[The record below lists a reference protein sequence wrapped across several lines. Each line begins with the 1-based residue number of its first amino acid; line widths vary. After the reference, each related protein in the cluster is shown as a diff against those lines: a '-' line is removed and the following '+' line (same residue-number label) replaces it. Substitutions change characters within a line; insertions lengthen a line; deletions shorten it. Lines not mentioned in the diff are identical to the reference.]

1 MIKKTVLQIDELF
14 NSQQNNS
21 KSLNEDSVTTNKSP
35 NGDSDLLKG
44 INTFN
49 IMSKTIGTGVTAA
62 TSAKKIIEKNVFYYN
77 QKITYISQNIYGLI
91 QNIISTLWMLLLFA
105 LVFKGVV
112 YLALFIIIFCA
123 LLFVLINY
131 FSKVVLKIYRDYY

>member
-49 IMSKTIGTGVTAA
+49 TMSKTIGTSVTAA
-62 TSAKKIIEKNVFYYN
+62 TSAKKIIEKNAQDPDGV
-77 QKITYISQNIYGLI
+77 I
-91 QNIISTLWMLLLFA
+91 QTSI
-105 LVFKGVV
+105 KR
-112 YLALFIIIFCA
+112 YDIFDGNDD
-123 LLFVLINY
+123 FG
-131 FSKVVLKIYRDYY
+131 F